1 VIHLLPIQSA
11 NAYQLTDLDSLDP
24 DYFGDEDTTFDAG
37 RPENGSDMAFIA
49 QSRGEWGNYV
59 QIAIVGRD
67 AYNGVVAGT
76 AAATLGLSATL
87 YDDIDQEVDASFDND
102 KQFLILVKEQNKKIS
117 NKNPIPYEV
126 VEVHLVSSDPDEVDD
141 TGANIFVE
149 NWINSKFKLHQ
160 SSYNS
165 IIQK

>member
-1 VIHLLPIQSA
+1 
-11 NAYQLTDLDSLDP
+11 
-24 DYFGDEDTTFDAG
+24 
-37 RPENGSDMAFIA
+37 MAFIA

-87 YDDIDQEVDASFDND
+87 YDDIDQEVDTSFDNN
-102 KQFLILVKEQNKKIS
+102 KQFLILVKRAKQENI

-149 NWINSKFKLHQ
+149 NWINSNSNYIRVATTASFKNKDFSTLGTAD
-160 SSYNS
+160 YINLGGGVRRNVNDTGVLMR
-165 IIQK
+165 IF

>member
-1 VIHLLPIQSA
+1 MRIL
-11 NAYQLTDLDSLDP
+11 
-24 DYFGDEDTTFDAG
+24 TFDVG
-37 RPENGSDMAFIA
+37 RPENGEDMAFIA
-49 QSRGEWGNYV
+49 KSRGEWGNYV

-102 KQFLILVKEQNKKIS
+102 KQFLILIKRAKQENI

-149 NWINSKFKLHQ
+149 NWINT
-160 SSYNS
+160 
-165 IIQK
+165 

>member
-1 VIHLLPIQSA
+1 VKRAKQ
-11 NAYQLTDLDSLDP
+11 
-24 DYFGDEDTTFDAG
+24 
-37 RPENGSDMAFIA
+37 ENI
-49 QSRGEWGNYV
+49 
-59 QIAIVGRD
+59 
-67 AYNGVVAGT
+67 
-76 AAATLGLSATL
+76 
-87 YDDIDQEVDASFDND
+87 
-102 KQFLILVKEQNKKIS
+102 

-165 IIQK
+165 SIQK